1 MFAGLDG
8 LKAQDSGGVVLKF
21 LELDT
26 PGRREVFERAA
37 RELGRS
43 PLVLE
48 KDLWVCWCLE
58 RVFESDLKQRV
69 VFKGGTSLSKVY
81 RVIDRFSEDIDLT
94 VSKLD
99 LGFSESDHDLSKT
112 KLKQKLE
119 EVSRTL
125 SRLLEKDYLPLF
137 LYEPEVSARI
147 SEKDRNTILVHYPSV
162 YLSDSAPYIEQLVR
176 LEFGARNPTEP
187 SERHDIMFDAQDIF
201 PQLAFP
207 SASVS
212 VLSARRTFWEKATL
226 LHMLYYC
233 AHEKLSGGRA
243 ERQARHYYDLVMLA
257 EDDQGQGAI
266 EDDFHLLEVVS
277 RDKATLFPAAWARY
291 NEAKR
296 GSLRLVPNPP
306 LSRFLADDFQKMI
319 RSGMFGTTPP
329 SWAEILERLKG
340 LESRINS

>member
-8 LKAQDSGGVVLKF
+8 LKDQDSGGVVLKF

-58 RVFESDLKQRV
+58 RVFESDLKHRV

-119 EVSRTL
+119 EVSYTL
-125 SRLLEKDYLPLF
+125 SQLLEKDYLPLF
-137 LYEPEVSARI
+137 LCEPEVSARI

-162 YLSDSAPYIEQLVR
+162 YLSKNAQYIEPLIR

-187 SERHDIMFDAQDIF
+187 SEHHSIAFDAQDIF

-257 EDDQGQGAI
+257 GHDQGKGAI
-266 EDDFHLLEVVS
+266 EEDSHLLEVVS
-277 RDKATLFPAAWARY
+277 RDKAMLFPAAWARY

-306 LSRFLADDFQKMI
+306 LSRLLADDFQKMI
-319 RSGMFGTTPP
+319 RSGMFGTAPP
-329 SWAEILERLKG
+329 SWGEILERLKG

>member
-8 LKAQDSGGVVLKF
+8 LKDQDAGGVALKF

-26 PGRREVFERAA
+26 SGRREVFERAA

-58 RVFESDLKQRV
+58 RVFESDLRQRV

-81 RVIDRFSEDIDLT
+81 KVIDRFSEDIDLT

-99 LGFSESDHDLSKT
+99 LGFSESDHNLSKT

-125 SRLLEKDYLPLF
+125 SELLEKEYLPLF
-137 LYEPEVSARI
+137 SQGPEVSARI
-147 SEKDRNTILVHYPSV
+147 SDKDHNTILVYYPSV
-162 YLSDSAPYIEQLVR
+162 YLSENAPYIEPLVR

-187 SERHDIMFDAQDIF
+187 SERHSIMFDAQQIF
-201 PQLAFP
+201 PQIAFP
-207 SASVS
+207 SANAS

-243 ERQARHYYDLVMLA
+243 ERQARHYYDLVKLA
-257 EDDQGQGAI
+257 NHDQGKGAI

-277 RDKATLFPAAWARY
+277 KDKAMLFPAAWARY
-291 NEAKR
+291 NEARR

-306 LSRFLADDFQKMI
+306 LSRLLADDFQKMI
-319 RSGMFGTTPP
+319 RSGMFGTAPP
-329 SWAEILERLKG
+329 SWGEILERLKG

>member
-8 LKAQDSGGVVLKF
+8 LNNQDSGGVALKF
-21 LELDT
+21 LELDA

-58 RVFESDLKQRV
+58 RVFEPDLKQRI

-81 RVIDRFSEDIDLT
+81 RVIDRFSEDINLT
-94 VSKLD
+94 VSKHS

-119 EVSRTL
+119 EVNHTL
-125 SRLLEKDYLPLF
+125 SQLLEKDYLPRF
-137 LYEPEVSARI
+137 LDEPEVSARI

-162 YLSDSAPYIEQLVR
+162 YLSENAPYIEPLVR

-187 SERHDIMFDAQDIF
+187 SERHNITFDAQDIF
-201 PQLAFP
+201 PQIDFP

-233 AHEKLSGGRA
+233 DLEKLSGGRA
-243 ERQARHYYDLVMLA
+243 ERQARHYYDLVKLA
-257 EDDQGQGAI
+257 DHDQGKGAI

-277 RDKATLFPAAWARY
+277 RDKAMLFPAAWARY

-296 GSLRLVPNPP
+296 GSLRLVPDSD
-306 LSRFLADDFQKMI
+306 LSRLLADDFQKMI
-319 RSGMFGTTPP
+319 RSGMFGTEPP
-329 SWAEILERLKG
+329 PWDEILEGLRS